1 MSFFHSGPMGRVLM
15 VRNTSPSE
23 GSREARR
30 QPWARACACAAL
42 SSAAPVSLAA
52 LNGLSMGQHPHPEER
67 SFGTRFEGR
76 CAHACCEGLNSN
88 CPASDFPR
96 LGRPLIWAHNLVANN
111 LQEQLASLAGPASAS
126 QSASTNEGST

>member
-1 MSFFHSGPMGRVLM
+1 MSFFHSGPVGRVLI
-15 VRNTSPSE
+15 VPNTSPSE

-42 SSAAPVSLAA
+42 SSATVSLAA

-88 CPASDFPR
+88 CPASEFS
-96 LGRPLIWAHNLVANN
+96 LSGRPLIWAYSLVANN
-111 LQEQLASLAGPASAS
+111 LQEQLGTQPKPLRAWPR
-126 QSASTNEGST
+126 GSDPKRR